1 MMLLPIFSLLLLA
14 TSRSA
19 WAQDDPTSILSY
31 LDTPVLAW
39 KVPTASRVEAEV
51 ALSPDGTFV
60 VVAANDCT
68 MIAVNLDG
76 TQKWKYTPS
85 DVTSD
90 CKGGI
95 LFGTSAANISYAAR
109 AEPKGLD
116 RYVA

>member
-1 MMLLPIFSLLLLA
+1 MMLLPTFSLLLLA
-14 TSRSA
+14 TSPSA
-19 WAQDDPTSILSY
+19 LAQDDPTVLSY

-39 KVPTASRVEAEV
+39 KVPTESRVEAEV

-68 MIAVNLDG
+68 MTAVNLDG
-76 TQKWKYTPS
+76 KTKWKYTPS

-109 AEPKGLD
+109 AEPNGLD